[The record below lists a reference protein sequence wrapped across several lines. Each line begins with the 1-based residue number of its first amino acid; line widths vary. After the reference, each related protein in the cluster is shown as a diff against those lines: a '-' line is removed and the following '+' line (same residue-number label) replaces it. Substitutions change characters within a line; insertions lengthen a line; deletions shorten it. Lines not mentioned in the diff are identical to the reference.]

1 VTARSESMWNR
12 WREIDQL
19 LDAALDRSRAERQV
33 FLESECGEDSE
44 LLASVLELLAIADS
58 PDERLEVPDPNL
70 SQAFFE
76 ELGGFQEGLGRIG
89 RYSLVRELG
98 RGGMGTV
105 YLAEYE
111 GEGFHQ
117 QVALKVLR
125 RGLDTDD
132 ILQRFMIE
140 RQILAQLKH
149 PNIARLFDGGSTPNG
164 RPYLVMEYVEGEP
177 LIDYCDREQLDVRH
191 RLRLVLQVVDAVNE
205 AHTNLIVHRD
215 LKPSNILV
223 TADGHVKL
231 LDFGIAKILDPAAGA
246 LQTRTGSYLLTPDHA
261 SPEQLRGEPITTATD
276 VYQLGV
282 LLFRLLTG
290 RRPFPVGEGSPLEL
304 QDLADRAKVPRPSTT
319 VDSTEEGLE
328 IATARSSTPA
338 KLRRALKGDLD
349 TIVGKSLQA
358 EVSRRYSS
366 AANLAEDLRR
376 FLDGSTIS
384 ARPDS
389 FAYQTS
395 KFLRRNPWIAP
406 VAVVALAVV
415 GLYIATLVRHTDR
428 LEAERNK
435 AQLEADRAE
444 EVQRFLVD
452 LFSSA
457 NPYVPADSQRGR
469 RITVLEALDLGV
481 ERLANSLATQPE
493 ARASI
498 LSAIAG
504 VYEDLGAF
512 EQALPLR
519 QEALELQRTLFGSS
533 SRPVRDSLGDLATIV
548 AGLGD
553 LERATE
559 LHEER
564 LELALAVVPPDEGEI
579 TDVRTL
585 FGRHLF
591 TIYRSE
597 AAEEQLLAAVDLTKR
612 AQVSPLTEV
621 EAIRSLADAQRLRG
635 KLEEAEGS
643 AHRAV
648 DLADA
653 NFGVASSPSGLARAT
668 LATVYSARGKREEAD
683 ATFREAIDA
692 LERTLGTDHGT
703 RLSTMN
709 NFALL
714 QMSGEEFAEAARIL
728 AEVVEIGERV
738 YGPDHPEVAH
748 FLQNLGASLARL
760 NRLEEAKVPL
770 ERAAQ
775 IYRDKVAEDN
785 FVRALPLLTLS
796 EIYLTQGDS
805 AAAETTTKQAIA
817 VLEQALP
824 AAHPITAIAR
834 CRLARAL
841 VKQNQLAR
849 AEPQFARSLPPLLET
864 TDFPDY
870 RRACLGAA
878 AAFYRSQGDRDQVA
892 RIEAALAG
900 IDAEAL
906 LTPAVSTE

>member
-1 VTARSESMWNR
+1 MWSR
-12 WREIDQL
+12 WEEIDRL
-19 LDAALDRSRAERQV
+19 LDAALDRPSPERRSFV
-33 FLESECGEDSE
+33 EGECEEDDE
-44 LLASVLELLAIADS
+44 LLTSVLDLLAIADS
-58 PDERLEVPDPNL
+58 ADDRLEVPDPNL
-70 SQAFFE
+70 SQAFID
-76 ELGGFQEGLGRIG
+76 ELGAGEEGLGRIG
-89 RYSLVRELG
+89 RYSLLQQLG

-105 YLAEYE
+105 YLAEHE
-111 GEGFHQ
+111 GEGFRQ

-132 ILQRFMIE
+132 IQQRFVTE

-164 RPYLVMEYVEGEP
+164 RPFLVMEHVEGEP
-177 LIDYCDREQLDVRH
+177 FIDYCDREQLDIRH
-191 RLRLVLQVVDAVNE
+191 RLRLMLQVIDAVNE

-223 TADGHVKL
+223 TAEGHVKL

-246 LQTRTGSYLLTPDHA
+246 LHTRTGSYLLTPDHA
-261 SPEQLRGEPITTATD
+261 SPEQLKGEPITTATD

-290 RRPFPVGEGSPLEL
+290 RRPFPAGGGSPLEHHE
-304 QDLADRAKVPRPSTT
+304 LAERAEVPRPSTT
-319 VDSTEEGLE
+319 VESTEEGLE
-328 IATARSSTPA
+328 IARMRSGNPSQ
-338 KLRRALKGDLD
+338 LRRTLRGDLD
-349 TIVGKSLQA
+349 TIVSKALNVEA
-358 EVSRRYSS
+358 SRRFSS
-366 AANLAEDLRR
+366 AATLADDIRR
-376 FLDGSTIS
+376 FLDGRTIS

-389 FAYQTS
+389 FGYQTR
-395 KFLRRNPWIAP
+395 KFLRRHPWVTP
-406 VAVVALAVV
+406 VALVALAVM
-415 GLYIATLVRHTDR
+415 GLYITTLVRYTDR

-435 AQLEADRAE
+435 AQLEAGRAE

-469 RITVLEALDLGV
+469 QITVLEALDLGV
-481 ERLANSLATQPE
+481 ERLDSSLATQPE

-498 LSAIAG
+498 LSAISG

-519 QEALELQRTLFGSS
+519 QEAMDLQHSLYGSS

-579 TDVRTL
+579 AGARTL
-585 FGRHLF
+585 LGRHLF
-591 TIYRSE
+591 EISQPE
-597 AAEEQLLAAVDLTKR
+597 AAEEQLRAAVDLTR
-612 AQVSPLTEV
+612 TAQVPPLTEV

-635 KLEEAEGS
+635 KLEEAERS
-643 AHRAV
+643 ADRAV
-648 DLADA
+648 ELADA
-653 NFGVASSPSGLARAT
+653 HFGIASSPSGLARAT

-683 ATFREAIDA
+683 ATFRAAIDA
-692 LERTLGTDHGT
+692 LEQTLGADHGT
-703 RLSTMN
+703 RLATMN

-714 QMSGEEFAEAARIL
+714 KMSGEDFAGAARLL
-728 AEVVEIGERV
+728 AEVVDIGERV
-738 YGPDHPEVAH
+738 YGEDHPEVAN
-748 FLQNLGASLARL
+748 FLQNLGATLARL
-760 NRLEEAKVPL
+760 DRLEEAKVPL

-775 IYRDKVAEDN
+775 IYRDKVGEDN

-796 EIYLTQGDS
+796 EIYLSQRES
-805 AAAETTTKQAIA
+805 AAAESTTTQAIT

-824 AAHPITAIAR
+824 PDHPVTAIAR

-841 VKQNQLAR
+841 VQQNRLAA
-849 AEPQFARSLPPLLET
+849 AEPHFASSLTPLVEAT
-864 TDFPDY
+864 GFPDY
-870 RRACLGAA
+870 RRACLGSALE
-878 AAFYRSQGDRDQVA
+878 FYRSRGDSEQVS
-892 RIEAALAG
+892 RIEIALAS
-900 IDAEAL
+900 IDPETPM
-906 LTPAVSTE
+906 TPAVSTE